1 METALPKPKADCDLT
16 EVRDLFNAKARTWNR
31 KYRAGG
37 TLAFRVGAF
46 GKLLGEKL
54 APNAKVLDLGC
65 GTAAIAAS
73 LSAGGF
79 RVTACDV
86 AEEMI
91 DAGKRAYPGSG
102 IEWHLLRPDWK
113 RLPFDT
119 CTFDGIVASS
129 VLEYLPDVNAVL
141 IECQR
146 VLNPD
151 AILIATVPNPRT
163 LTRKLEKLI
172 RPAATLLNRLPGLN
186 QIAKLHSY
194 AAYLKCSRNRMPLE
208 EWQAVAARAHFTV
221 DRVEISAPKASLAYL
236 VCRKEIKEAGQ

>member
-1 METALPKPKADCDLT
+1 METALPKPEADSDLT
-16 EVRDLFNAKARTWNR
+16 EVRDLFNAKAKTWDR
-31 KYRAGG
+31 KYQAGG
-37 TLAFRVGAF
+37 SLTFRVGAF
-46 GKLLGEKL
+46 GRLLGEKL

-91 DAGKRAYPGSG
+91 NAGKRTYADFG

-129 VLEYLPDVNAVL
+129 VLEYLPDVKAVL
-141 IECQR
+141 VECQR
-146 VLNPD
+146 ILKIGG
-151 AILIATVPNPRT
+151 ILIATIPNPRT
-163 LTRKLEKLI
+163 LVRKLEKLI
-172 RPAATLLNRLPGLN
+172 RPVATPLSRLPGLN
-186 QIAKLHSY
+186 QIVKLHSY
-194 AAYLKCSRNRMPLE
+194 ATYLKCSRNRMSLE
-208 EWQAVAARAHFTV
+208 EWQAVAARAHFII
-221 DRVEISAPKASLAYL
+221 DRVEISAPTASLAYL
-236 VCRKEIKEAGQ
+236 VCRKELKK